1 MNDKSVT
8 GTNQSGHMYSYQ
20 EEQKVP
26 EVIETGAIRRSLGD
40 INPNAIPNN
49 QYNQDNQ
56 YNQIIN
62 NIGSNNN
69 INNNLVRNTKS
80 DKSPHFERLF
90 FIFFGILQIVFII
103 FIAIYYHY
111 SKDIL
116 DIDLKGIKPFQEINI
131 FIFIGFGFL
140 RSFIKYYSWTS
151 IALTFIAGIVSFEF
165 GLFIIICWSSL
176 FKKNWSDGI
185 FNFQHL
191 LDTNYCSATVIIAL
205 GAVLGKLS
213 FPQYF
218 IMIFLGIFFSTLNY
232 VLLRQTFRIIDVGGA
247 LTVHLFGAS
256 FGAMFSFISLKT
268 VSGREKNIIKNSK
281 KLGGDYNSNIFALFG
296 SLILLT
302 YWPSFNTSLL
312 INNRDELLKNKGIIN
327 TFFAL
332 LGSIIGT
339 FCISPLCN
347 QGKIKIKDIL
357 NSSFS
362 GGIVVAGCCHI
373 INDFWPTILLGA
385 LCGGITTFLCNLL
398 SDMFHEWGY
407 HDTSEIFFY
416 HGIPG
421 FLGGIITAI
430 FVGISKDLKEKER
443 DEIDP
448 YIGSLLNYT
457 SIENYT
463 INYVNSTNYIMT
475 PKYAGFHFIAIV
487 ITIGIALA
495 SGIIAGFTIKFCNCK
510 TAERYFTDSEFFY
523 ISDTEAFHLDEE
535 QDSMNIN

>member
-1 MNDKSVT
+1 MNDKSAT

-49 QYNQDNQ
+49 QYNQ
-56 YNQIIN
+56 YNQVIN
-62 NIGSNNN
+62 NISSNNN
-69 INNNLVRNTKS
+69 INNNLVRNTKN
-80 DKSPHFERLF
+80 DRSPHFERLF

-103 FIAIYYHY
+103 FIAIYY
-111 SKDIL
+111 SKDNL
-116 DIDLKGIKPFQEINI
+116 EFDLNGIKPFQEINI

-140 RSFIKYYSWTS
+140 RSFIKHYSWTS

-176 FKKNWSDGI
+176 FQKSWSDGI
-185 FNFQHL
+185 FNFEHL
-191 LDTNYCSATVIIAL
+191 LDTSYCSATVIIAL

-256 FGAMFSFISLKT
+256 FGATFSYISLKT

-281 KLGGDYNSNIFALFG
+281 KLSGDYNSNIFALFG
-296 SLILLT
+296 SLVLLT

-312 INNRDELLKNKGIIN
+312 IYNNRNDRNDLLKNKGIIN

-332 LGSIIGT
+332 LGSIIGS
-339 FCISPLCN
+339 FCISPLYN

-357 NSSFS
+357 NSCFS

-373 INDFWPTILLGA
+373 INGFWPSILLGFV
-385 LCGGITTFLCNLL
+385 CGGITTFLCNLF
-398 SDMFHEWGY
+398 SDMFRELGY

-430 FVGISKDLKEKER
+430 FVGISKDLKEKDR
-443 DEIDP
+443 DNIKP

-457 SIENYT
+457 FNENYT
-463 INYVNSTNYIMT
+463 INYTNSDNFIMT
-475 PKYAGFHFIAIV
+475 PKYAGFHFIAIA

-510 TAERYFTDSEFFY
+510 TADRYFTDSEFFCVN
-523 ISDTEAFHLDEE
+523 DTEAFHWDEE
-535 QDSMNIN
+535 QDSMNN